1 MQRIIKRLDSTHEKL
16 VTTVLPLSDTLFSQR
31 PSEAEWSVSE
41 ILHHLNL
48 VEARVI
54 IELEKGLAGAP
65 QRLGLLRRLIPT
77 AIVGVRLIKVKA
89 PRAMNP
95 PEAPEKEQSLS
106 NYDETRGR
114 LKTLCA
120 TRGRERLQQTV
131 FKHPF
136 LGPINGVAAV
146 SFLGYHE
153 LRHLKQIREVL
164 NKLVSRSE

>member
-1 MQRIIKRLDSTHEKL
+1 MQHIIKRLDSTHEKL
-16 VTTVLPLSDTLFSQR
+16 VATVLPLSAPLFSQR

-48 VEARVI
+48 VESRVI
-54 IELEKGLAGAP
+54 KELEKGLAGAP
-65 QRLGLLRRLIPT
+65 QRLGLLRRLVPP

-89 PRAMNP
+89 PKAMNP
-95 PEAPEKEQSLS
+95 VEAPEKELSLS

-120 TRGRERLQQTV
+120 THSRERLQQTV

-136 LGPINGVAAV
+136 LGQISGVAAV

-153 LRHLKQIREVL
+153 LRHLKQINEVL
-164 NKLVSRSE
+164 NKLN